1 MNTHLHMIEAY
12 TCLLRTDKSKF
23 MQNKVREHLY
33 VMLNKIVDHDI
44 HHYYYFQDRAWN
56 PTTQEISFGHDIEG
70 SWLMMETAEVLGEPE
85 AMRYAQDTCMNIA
98 RACYEQ
104 GFREDGAMLSEY
116 DPVTGHASQRLS
128 WWEQNE
134 AVVGFLNAWEV
145 TGEEKYLDASLQC
158 FDFADKHFVDH
169 EKGGWFA
176 VLSLDGTQVLS
187 KQKANGPTCPYHNG
201 RMCMEIIERYRR
213 HAAAEGA
220 KAE

>member
-1 MNTHLHMIEAY
+1 
-12 TCLLRTDKSKF
+12 
-23 MQNKVREHLY
+23 
-33 VMLNKIVDHDI
+33 
-44 HHYYYFQDRAWN
+44 
-56 PTTQEISFGHDIEG
+56 
-70 SWLMMETAEVLGEPE
+70 
-85 AMRYAQDTCMNIA
+85 MRYAQDTCMNIA

-201 RMCMEIIERYRR
+201 ACAWRSSSATAGTRPPRAQSRVIPTKTQTRGPGGDFSSTRSFF
-213 HAAAEGA
+213 
-220 KAE
+220 